1 MFHKSW
7 TCLEICGGSFRILL
21 LGYPK
26 YNIIII
32 IIIIAHWWSKV
43 YVYYSWHICTDSFEY
58 FLFHFAYYMV
68 YQNKSKVSHKYNKNH
83 WYYLQINQA
92 FLVLLSLSH
101 TVTLE
106 VIGMP
111 FIYSVT
117 IFMASTIAVYPF
129 YCIQQTPLFPC
140 LNLHVEIHLVCLS
153 FVHVTII
160 QLKVLLLS
168 FGTLKPPP
176 TNPQT
181 SFAHITLTSHC
192 SCPHNPCLL

>member
-1 MFHKSW
+1 MVKQSL
-7 TCLEICGGSFRILL
+7 CLLFLTYMHRFFWVLPVPFCLL
-21 LGYPK
+21 YG
-26 YNIIII
+26 
-32 IIIIAHWWSKV
+32 
-43 YVYYSWHICTDSFEY
+43 
-58 FLFHFAYYMV
+58 
-68 YQNKSKVSHKYNKNH
+68 VSEQIKGQYKYNKNH

-111 FIYSVT
+111 FIYSVA
-117 IFMASTIAVYPF
+117 ILMASTIAVYPF

-160 QLKVLLLS
+160 QLKVLLVS

-181 SFAHITLTSHC
+181 SFSHITLTSHC
-192 SCPHNPCLL
+192 SCPHNSCLL